1 VIGKLTIGAVATP
14 SDSQG
19 PATIESFPAARKPEP
34 ESVSP
39 PTASRHIP
47 SLDGIRALSF
57 LIVFGSHA
65 VSGKLMPGDFGV
77 TVFFF
82 LSGFLITTLLRAERE
97 KNGSI
102 NLGHFWLRRALRILP
117 PLYLMLLGAMLIAWL
132 IYPPGTV
139 YGATIAAQALFY
151 ANYWYIH
158 GGHPEIPGSM
168 VVWSLAVE
176 ETFYLLFPLLYL
188 AMLTR
193 RLSGKHQAWLL
204 WGLCAAVLAWRCVL
218 VMARHAPTVRI
229 FFATDTR
236 IDSILFGCA
245 LAVWNNPVL
254 DKPTLTPSV
263 WKYLLLPPA
272 LIVLVFAAYS
282 SGTVFAHTWSLSIEG
297 AALTVAFICAVR
309 FHRSP
314 LFRVLNYRAVA
325 FIGVLSYS
333 LYLVHGVVLEALKGH
348 WKPSHGRTAVALGV
362 SLLLAWTMYR
372 VVEKPCARLRK
383 LLTDW

>member
-1 VIGKLTIGAVATP
+1 LQEAATIGSFTAVRTP
-14 SDSQG
+14 AHL
-19 PATIESFPAARKPEP
+19 PA
-34 ESVSP
+34 SP
-39 PTASRHIP
+39 PPNTSRHIP
-47 SLDGIRALSF
+47 SLDGIRAMSF

-82 LSGFLITTLLRAERE
+82 LSGFLITTLLRAERDR
-97 KNGSI
+97 NGSI

-117 PLYLMLLGAMLIAWL
+117 PLYLMLLGAVLIAWL

-139 YGATIAAQALFY
+139 SGGTIASQALFY
-151 ANYWYIH
+151 ANYWYIN
-158 GGHPEIPGSM
+158 GGHTEIPGSN

-188 AMLTR
+188 AMQTP

-204 WGLCAAVLAWRCVL
+204 WGLCAAVLVWRCIL
-218 VMARHAPTVRI
+218 VMARHAPIVHI

-245 LAVWNNPVL
+245 LAVWHNPVL

-263 WKYLLLPPA
+263 WKYLLLPTA
-272 LIVLVFAAYS
+272 LIALVFAAYS
-282 SGTVFAHTWSLSIEG
+282 SGTVFAQTWSFSVEG
-297 AALTVAFICAVR
+297 AALTVVFICAVR
-309 FHRSP
+309 FHQSP

-333 LYLVHGVVLEALKGH
+333 LYLVHGVVLEVVRRL
-348 WKPSHGRTAVALGV
+348 WKPVHGLTTLAFAV

-372 VVEKPCARLRK
+372 LVETPCARLRK
-383 LLTDW
+383 RLTEW